1 MTMELKGRRVT
12 LIGGAGFIGH
22 NLALALAREGAEVQ
36 VVDSLQVNNLLWLHS
51 TMADLPNKYLY
62 LAIINQRLDLLRQ
75 AGIPLIVQDAR
86 DYLALSRLIT
96 ELKPEIVVHLAAVSH
111 AGRSN
116 KDPYSTFDH
125 SLRTLENALD
135 STRGRIEHFIFL
147 SSSMVYG
154 DFLTPEV
161 EEDHVLNP
169 MGIYG
174 ALKLGGEKIVIAY
187 NQVFGLPYTIIRP
200 SALYGPRCV
209 SRRVGQIFIETAM
222 DGGRLRVDG
231 DGAERLDFT
240 YIDDLVD
247 GLLLII
253 KNPKAKNQIFN
264 MTYGQAR
271 KINDLVAIMKEY
283 FPEVAI
289 QYVERD
295 RLMPFRGTMS
305 VAKAKK
311 QIGYNPQNPIEVG
324 FPKYIDWYRDL
335 AKDGGFWM
343 DIKVNA

>member
-1 MTMELKGRRVT
+1 MTIELKGRRVI

-51 TMADLPNKYLY
+51 TKADLPNQHVY

-86 DYLALSRLIT
+86 DYQVLTRLMT

-135 STRGRIEHFIFL
+135 SSRGRVEHFIFL

-174 ALKLGGEKIVIAY
+174 ALKLGGEKLVIAY

-247 GLLLII
+247 GLLLVM
-253 KNPKAKNQIFN
+253 KNPNSKNQIFN
-264 MTYGQAR
+264 LTYGESR
-271 KINDLVAIMKEY
+271 KINDLVDIMQKY
-283 FPEVAI
+283 FPGIGI

-295 RLMPFRGTMS
+295 KLMPFRGTMS
-305 VAKAKK
+305 VAKAKRLV
-311 QIGYNPQNPIEVG
+311 GYDPQNPIEVG
-324 FPKYIDWYRDL
+324 FPKYIEWYRDL
-335 AKDGGFWM
+335 QQNGGFWM